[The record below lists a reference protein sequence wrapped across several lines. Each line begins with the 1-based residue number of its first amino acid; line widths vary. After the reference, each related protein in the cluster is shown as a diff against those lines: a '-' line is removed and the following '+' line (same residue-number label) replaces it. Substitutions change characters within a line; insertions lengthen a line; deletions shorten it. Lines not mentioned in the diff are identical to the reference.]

1 MAGERDAILATLWKA
16 IGGMTELTIE
26 TVLEGDPQ
34 RRMHT
39 RIDLVDGDI
48 KNTIHQDF
56 VTGDLK
62 SLRDFHEAQV
72 HKGQEI
78 VKNNV
83 AALKALL
90 ELVVDMP
97 GERREG

>member
-1 MAGERDAILATLWKA
+1 MAEKRNEILDKLWKA
-16 IGGMTELTIE
+16 IEGMTKLEIT
-26 TVLEGDPQ
+26 TALEGDQQ
-34 RRMHT
+34 RSMVT
-39 RIDLVDGDI
+39 VIDLVDGDI
-48 KNTIHQDF
+48 KNTIHKDF

-78 VKNNV
+78 VKNNI

-90 ELVVDMP
+90 ELVIDMP